1 MESVSANIFVVG
13 MEITVVII
21 QMNDSAVSVFLLTLL
36 SYIAI
41 TFPLGWWLTVLLFK
55 SACTYHVKIQTDTLF
70 RSLPFFFKHQRNHN
84 SNFNMDQIG
93 KMIFVLI
100 VVTTNYIGCLAPL
113 SIWVVLCFGLF
124 SFSFFF
130 LILCVFIFN
139 CNCNDQVL
147 VTQCCIYLWL
157 FSSFLNFQ
165 KNLHGN
171 TSSA

>member
-1 MESVSANIFVVG
+1 MESVSANIFVVFW
-13 MEITVVII
+13 EITVVII
-21 QMNDSAVSVFLLTLL
+21 QMNNSAVSVFLLTLL

-100 VVTTNYIGCLAPL
+100 VVTTDYIVCLAPL
-113 SIWVVLCFGLF
+113 SIWVVLCFVLF

-130 LILCVFIFN
+130 NFVCLILTAIAMIKSWSLNAVFICDCFF
-139 CNCNDQVL
+139 
-147 VTQCCIYLWL
+147 
-157 FSSFLNFQ
+157 FSQFSKKFTR
-165 KNLHGN
+165 KH
-171 TSSA
+171 